1 MAFFQRIHSAD
12 GCWIN
17 LAIPSI
23 PSNTTCLPRPLDATS
38 GLFMSVDTTPYYA
51 VSVYDGPS
59 SDANNISIYHV
70 YGLGGMGVVGLV
82 AAVVGLVYYLRPVS
96 VSLSFSRILGLLRLT
111 SPLLRDVLIVQRMR
125 RRMPL

>member
-1 MAFFQRIHSAD
+1 
-12 GCWIN
+12 
-17 LAIPSI
+17 
-23 PSNTTCLPRPLDATS
+23 
-38 GLFMSVDTTPYYA
+38 MSVDTTPYYA

-59 SDANNISIYHV
+59 SDANDMNIYQA

-96 VSLSFSRILGLLRLT
+96 VSLSFSRILELLRLT
-111 SPLLRDVLIVQRMR
+111 APFLRDVLIVQHAR